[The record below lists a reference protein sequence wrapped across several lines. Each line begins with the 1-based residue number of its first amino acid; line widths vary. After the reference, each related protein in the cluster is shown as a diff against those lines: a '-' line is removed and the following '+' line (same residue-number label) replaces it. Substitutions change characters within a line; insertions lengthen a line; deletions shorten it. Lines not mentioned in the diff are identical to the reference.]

1 MENTLSIVFRAALLM
16 SAMMFAGSA
25 AVPSVYA
32 QQSVLEDQLL
42 NSLTGKWVLSGTIR
56 KTKTTHDVEIQ
67 WVLNHQWV
75 QIHEVSRE
83 RLASDP
89 AKPQYEAI
97 VMIGWDANKQQYV
110 VYWTD
115 VYGGGFSLRGYAER
129 KASSIPMVFKA
140 DDGNFYTTFTYDDKS
155 KSWRWDMDNEKDGKR
170 QEFARMTMTR

>member
-1 MENTLSIVFRAALLM
+1 MRQSILFRAAVLI
-16 SAMMFAGSA
+16 SATVFAASG
-25 AVPSVYA
+25 AVQTVCA
-32 QQSVLEDQLL
+32 QQPILEDHLL

-56 KTKTTHDVEIQ
+56 KTSTTHDVDIQ

-83 RLASDP
+83 RQASDP
-89 AKPQYEAI
+89 SKPQYEAM

-115 VYGGGFSLRGYAER
+115 VYGGGFSLRGYAA
-129 KASSIPMVFKA
+129 KMASSIPMVFKA
-140 DDGNFYTTFTYDDKS
+140 DDGNFYTTFTYDDKT
-155 KSWRWDMDNEKDGKR
+155 KSWRWDMDNEKGGKR